1 MQNKT
6 MKEIITS
13 RNAPK
18 AAGPYSTAVRLNG
31 FVFLSGQIPLDPKTM
46 KLVTGSIEEQTK
58 RVIQNLQ
65 AVLESAGLTL
75 ADVVKTTVFLKDMNN
90 FARMNE
96 TYGKFF
102 GDQPPARS
110 TVEVARLPRD
120 VQIEIEA
127 IAIDSSNK

>member
-1 MQNKT
+1 

-13 RNAPK
+13 PNAPK
-18 AAGPYSTAVRLNG
+18 AAGPYSTAVRQNG
-31 FVFLSGQIPLDPKTM
+31 LVFLSGQIPLDPATM
-46 KLVTGSIEEQTK
+46 QLVTGGIEEQTA

-65 AVLESAGLTL
+65 AVLETAGLTL

-96 TYGKFF
+96 AYAKFF
-102 GDQPPARS
+102 GDRPPARS

-120 VQIEIEA
+120 VQVEIEA